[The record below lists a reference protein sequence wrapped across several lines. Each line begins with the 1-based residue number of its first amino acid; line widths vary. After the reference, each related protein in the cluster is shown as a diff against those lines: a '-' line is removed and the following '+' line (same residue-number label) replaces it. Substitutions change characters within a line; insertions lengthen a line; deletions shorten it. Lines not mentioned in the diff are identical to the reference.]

1 MTQILFVGLGGF
13 AGAVCRFL
21 MSGAVHRLVPLA
33 VIPWGTLVVN
43 VAGCVLIGAL
53 GAVAESRAMLSDSLR
68 LFVFTGVLG
77 SFTTFSAFTLE
88 TLRLVHGGDILHGAV
103 YVGLHIVVCLVVVF
117 AGDALARLIVR

>member
-33 VIPWGTLVVN
+33 VIPWGTLIVN

-53 GAVAESRAMLSDSLR
+53 GPSLSRAPCSAIPYAYSCSPVCSVALPLSPHSPSR
-68 LFVFTGVLG
+68 LCA
-77 SFTTFSAFTLE
+77 SSAAATSSM
-88 TLRLVHGGDILHGAV
+88 
-103 YVGLHIVVCLVVVF
+103 
-117 AGDALARLIVR
+117 ARS

>member
-53 GAVAESRAMLSDSLR
+53 GAVAESRDMLSDSLR
-68 LFVFTGVLG
+68 LFVFPGVLG
-77 SFTTFSAFTLE
+77 GFTTFSAFTLE
-88 TLRLVHGGDILHGAV
+88 TLRLVRGGDILQGAV
-103 YVGLHIVVCLVVVF
+103 YVGLHIVV
-117 AGDALARLIVR
+117 ARLIVR